1 MTRVALY
8 ARYSSD
14 NQREAS
20 VEDQLRLCR
29 QHAEREGWTVGESH
43 HDGAIPGSSLIR
55 PGIQV
60 LMQDAQRGGFDI
72 VLAEALDRISRD
84 QEDVGGVA
92 KRMHFAGVKVGTLY
106 EGATTHM
113 NVRLKG
119 MQ

>member
-29 QHAEREGWTVGESH
+29 QHAEREGWTVVESY
-43 HDGAIPGSSLIR
+43 HDRAISGARLIR

-72 VLAEALDRISRD
+72 VLAEALRSEERR
-84 QEDVGGVA
+84 VGKECASKCGPRWA
-92 KRMHFAGVKVGTLY
+92 PH
-106 EGATTHM
+106 
-113 NVRLKG
+113 
-119 MQ
+119 